1 MGQAVIATLQACLHA
16 HTLFCYAG
24 DPDGAKT
31 GACIIHIGVIAY
43 ISSLMITKSE
53 KARTSGLSRY
63 FWNTH
68 SAGLSRVACW

>member
-43 ISSLMITKSE
+43 IR
-53 KARTSGLSRY
+53 ASRK
-63 FWNTH
+63 WNF
-68 SAGLSRVACW
+68 AFP